1 MVDVGFSHVLDEN
14 NLTQAQ
20 EKYLDLDTQA
30 IDIMYR
36 SLDDSIFGE
45 IIDMKTAHD
54 IWSYLNE
61 KYGTVSDDDDEPK
74 KEVHECVEHDHN
86 VVIEKDCSTSWS
98 SDDDNDHITRSLDKI
113 DDDATSDANDDATL
127 CTLDGDNDGSCSGYE
142 SDVSSSSPTTSHCFM
157 SQSDTK
163 VSNAN
168 VIDLDSY
175 EELLDRYGCMIKA
188 LEKEMAKTEKLKNEN
203 SFLKNTCEQQKHL
216 LYVTTCSHEELKLA
230 HEELSVAH
238 DNLVQYHAFLTK
250 ELSNEK
256 TKTSESSSLGS
267 NDQSHNVANPCDV
280 GKKHVSTS
288 CDDLLVKVHLPP
300 MWVLVY

>member
-1 MVDVGFSHVLDEN
+1 MICNFKFIYPQMWWMVDVDFSHVLDEN
-14 NLTQAQ
+14 DLTQAQ
-20 EKYLDLDTQA
+20 EKCLDLDTQA

-45 IIDMKTAHD
+45 IIDMKTAHE

-61 KYGTVSDDDDEPK
+61 KYGTVFDDDDEPK
-74 KEVHECVEHDHN
+74 KEVHKCVEHDHN

-113 DDDATSDANDDATL
+113 DDDATSDANDDATP

-157 SQSDTK
+157 SQGDTK

-238 DNLVQYHAFLTK
+238 DNLVQAMLFSLWRCLMKKLKLVRAHHMGQMINHIILLT
-250 ELSNEK
+250 
-256 TKTSESSSLGS
+256 
-267 NDQSHNVANPCDV
+267 
-280 GKKHVSTS
+280 
-288 CDDLLVKVHLPP
+288 LV
-300 MWVLVY
+300 M

>member
-1 MVDVGFSHVLDEN
+1 MWWMVDVGFSHVLDED

-20 EKYLDLDTQA
+20 EKCLDLDIQA
-30 IDIMYR
+30 TNIMYR
-36 SLDDSIFGE
+36 SLHDNIFGE
-45 IIDMKTAHD
+45 IIDMKTAHE

-74 KEVHECVEHDHN
+74 KEAHEDVEHSHN
-86 VVIEKDCSTSWS
+86 SVIVEDCSTSWS
-98 SDDDNDHITRSLDKI
+98 SDDDDDHTIRSLDKI
-113 DDDATSDANDDATL
+113 DDDATSDANDDATP

-157 SQSDTK
+157 SQGDTK

-238 DNLVQYHAFLTK
+238 DNLVQDHAFLTK
-250 ELSNEK
+250 ELSN
-256 TKTSESSSLGS
+256 
-267 NDQSHNVANPCDV
+267 
-280 GKKHVSTS
+280 GKN
-288 CDDLLVKVHLPP
+288 
-300 MWVLVY
+300 